1 MNKVVRDREIPEHLQ
16 HLSKKA
22 LIALMY
28 LFRAGI

>member
-1 MNKVVRDREIPEHLQ
+1 MNRGGREREIPEHVQ